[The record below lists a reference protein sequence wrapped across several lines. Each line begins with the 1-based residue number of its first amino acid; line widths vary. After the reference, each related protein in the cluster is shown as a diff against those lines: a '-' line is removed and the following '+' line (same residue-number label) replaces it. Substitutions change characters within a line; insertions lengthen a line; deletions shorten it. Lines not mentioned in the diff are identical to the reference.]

1 MNTENLLRPTTTS
14 TWFQTAQRPAQR
26 RHLVARL
33 FEKHH
38 LAVQAYARRLG
49 AQEADAEDVCSIV
62 FEVAFRRLDTFRG
75 ASSPR
80 TWLFGIARR
89 VLSDRRRSGAS
100 RYEELL
106 DVMPERSSGTT
117 PEDSALE
124 VEVQEQVQTTVRA
137 LPSAQRQVVQEFMLE
152 ERSMAEVASR
162 ARVPLQTAYARL
174 YAAHRRLGTE
184 LQAVG

>member
-1 MNTENLLRPTTTS
+1 MNTDTLLRPSSS

-38 LAVQAYARRLG
+38 LAVQAYARHLG

-62 FEVAFRRLDTFRG
+62 FEVAFRRLDSFRG

-89 VLSDRRRSGAS
+89 VLSDRRRSGAA
-100 RYEELL
+100 RYEDLL
-106 DVMPERSSGTT
+106 DVLPERPTGAT
-117 PEDSALE
+117 PEDTALE
-124 VEVQEQVQTTVRA
+124 TEVQEQVVTTVRA
-137 LPSAQRQVVQEFMLE
+137 LPSSQRQVVQEFMLE
-152 ERSMAEVASR
+152 ERPMAEVAAR
-162 ARVPLQTAYARL
+162 AQVPLQTAYARL
-174 YAAHRRLGTE
+174 YAAQRRLGTE
-184 LQAVG
+184 LRAVG